1 MNSRAFVGG
10 FVLAVGS
17 VAFVC
22 SAQAA
27 DLPPARM
34 PPAVAPIAYAPPVY
48 NWTGFYVGGNIG
60 GGFADSQWSD
70 PFGGPHNTFNDSGF
84 IGGGQVGYN
93 AQFNWFV
100 LGVEGDFD
108 WTNLKGSGTDS
119 FGDSINTKTEWT
131 STATGRVGA
140 AFDRLLVYG
149 KGGIAFAQ
157 DRSTLNDVFG
167 GSASTSQTRTGWT
180 AGAGLEYA
188 LDRNWSAKVE
198 YDYLGFGSQTLNLGT
213 PALAGYTTNASLNVQ
228 EVKAGINYHFNW

>member
-10 FVLAVGS
+10 LVLAVGS

-22 SAQAA
+22 SAEAA

-48 NWTGFYVGGNIG
+48 NWTGFYIGGNIG
-60 GGFADSQWSD
+60 GGFADSRWSD

-93 AQFNWFV
+93 AQFNWLV

-157 DRSTLNDVFG
+157 DRSSINSLFG

-188 LDRNWSAKVE
+188 LDRNWSAKLE
-198 YDYLGFGSQTLNLGT
+198 YDYLGFGSQTLNLATT
-213 PALAGYTTNASLNVQ
+213 PAYASNASLNVQ